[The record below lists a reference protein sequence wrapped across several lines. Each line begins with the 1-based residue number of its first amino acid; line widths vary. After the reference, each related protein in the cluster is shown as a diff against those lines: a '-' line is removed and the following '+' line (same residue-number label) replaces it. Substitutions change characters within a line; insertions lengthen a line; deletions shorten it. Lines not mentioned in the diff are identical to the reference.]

1 MLILGQ
7 ETLRE
12 VMERQ
17 LLVKEIINL
26 ISLLIYMLILLI
38 TNPNIVVHQG
48 KSRRPNMRFGSH

>member
-1 MLILGQ
+1 MLILGR
-7 ETLRE
+7 ETSRE

-38 TNPNIVVHQG
+38 TNPNIVVHQE
-48 KSRRPNMRFGSH
+48 KSRNMRFGSH

>member
-7 ETLRE
+7 ETSRE

-38 TNPNIVVHQG
+38 TNPNIVVHQENSG
-48 KSRRPNMRFGSH
+48 NMRFGSH